1 MNRKLL
7 SAAVLAVATS
17 LSAPLVLADRGD
29 RDREDYR
36 GVRVHQVEERYS
48 RHDNGHHRG
57 WYKEK
62 HGYKHHRK
70 HGGDHGYYER
80 REYREYG
87 PRAYREDDDYYPA
100 RRSSSFAPVILGSVI
115 GGVVG
120 HSIGHGDPGHTAVG
134 AVIGTVIGYDIARHR
149 DR

>member
-17 LSAPLVLADRGD
+17 LAAPLVLADRGD
-29 RDREDYR
+29 RDGYREI
-36 GVRVHQVEERYS
+36 RVHQVEERYD
-48 RHDNGHHRG
+48 RHDNGLHRG
-57 WYKEK
+57 WYK
-62 HGYKHHRK
+62 HHHR
-70 HGGDHGYYER
+70 HDGHHDYYER

-87 PRAYREDDDYYPA
+87 PRVHRDDDDYYPE
-100 RRSSSFAPVILGSVI
+100 RRTSSSAPIILGSVI

-120 HSIGHGDPGHTAVG
+120 HEIGRGDPGHTAVG